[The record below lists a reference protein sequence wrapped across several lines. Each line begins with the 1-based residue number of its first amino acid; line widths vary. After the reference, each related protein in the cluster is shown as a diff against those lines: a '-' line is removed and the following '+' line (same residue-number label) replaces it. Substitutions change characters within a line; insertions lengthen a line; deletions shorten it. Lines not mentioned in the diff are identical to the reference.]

1 MANKNFE
8 VKHGLSVGGTE
19 RITSAGVGTFTDLNV
34 TGTTTTIDTATLQV
48 QDKNIVI
55 NYGSGDTSSTAS
67 GAGITIQDAVD
78 ASNDATILWDASA
91 DEFDFS
97 HTVTAPSL
105 TIAGNAAFDTSTLVV
120 DSSNNRVGIGT
131 ASPSQSLHVDG
142 IVASQN
148 SSQGSGLLQLQGY
161 GNTAYINHTGSDKLY
176 FRMGSGFDTRMTL
189 TTGGN
194 LGIGTTS
201 PVKFLDVGVP
211 TNASAIDANIRL
223 NTHYGTQNTARGGI
237 QMFDGSNVT
246 AQIDTRYDG
255 SKVDMHFGSLYSGG
269 YNTTSR
275 MVITGSG
282 NVGIGTTTP
291 NQLLS
296 VKGRISSDLNDDYYG
311 AWLDGNS
318 ASSQDNFLG
327 LGPWH
332 NNAGYIK
339 FIQSAS
345 PDRLSIY
352 TTNTSDHV
360 TLQEA
365 GGNVG
370 IGTTSPSTLLHINGS
385 GDAIRVESTNAG
397 AGGAQMDL
405 LHFSA
410 SPADNDVHG
419 VINFGGYYS
428 GSSSA
433 YGSSIKS
440 IWTDV
445 SSKEAKLEFYT
456 RDDSDFTARMVID
469 KDGHVGISNTSP
481 SAILHVG
488 GDGVSVNTTLDV
500 SRTAI
505 FRTTGT
511 GNYSSSGNNS
521 AAHAATFMRGDTANT
536 GDQIGHSYVFNN
548 GGWSATAEIMAE
560 VEDNST
566 AYSRLNFKTWRGGMA
581 TRQVIT
587 SEGYVQKAYQ
597 PYIRCAGN
605 TASMAS
611 NQGTT
616 QNPFNNW
623 AVQTSR
629 GITHSNGVF
638 TCPIA
643 GEYLVTYS
651 FYNWMN
657 NTGKGVTH
665 AAYLKKGST
674 IVQETN
680 NEFDMGDNS
689 YSYYDNNLS
698 NSLILDMAAGDT
710 FQFEVYA
717 DIYGGT
723 SHTNMSAYL
732 LG

>member
-1 MANKNFE
+1 QMLH
-8 VKHGLSVGGTE
+8 V
-19 RITSAGVGTFTDLNV
+19 
-34 TGTTTTIDTATLQV
+34 
-48 QDKNIVI
+48 
-55 NYGSGDTSSTAS
+55 
-67 GAGITIQDAVD
+67 
-78 ASNDATILWDASA
+78 
-91 DEFDFS
+91 
-97 HTVTAPSL
+97 
-105 TIAGNAAFDTSTLVV
+105 AGNAFVSGSTYLG
-120 DSSNNRVGIGT
+120 DSSADITYIQGTVGIGT
-131 ASPSQSLHVDG
+131 SSPDSNLHIKTSVDNT
-142 IVASQN
+142 VA
-148 SSQGSGLLQLQGY
+148 QGLVIERSA
-161 GNTAYINHTGSDKLY
+161 NTDKGYINY
-176 FRMGSGFDTRMTL
+176 N
-189 TTGGN
+189 GGAFQIRSTVGDPIAFGETDAEHMRIAPDGN
-194 LGIGTTS
+194 IGIGTSS
-201 PVKFLDVGVP
+201 PNAFLSVRKDNNNSGNQFVVADTEGATPGVRTYTHNGDDSGLILNHYYAVG
-211 TNASAIDANIRL
+211 
-223 NTHYGTQNTARGGI
+223 
-237 QMFDGSNVT
+237 
-246 AQIDTRYDG
+246 
-255 SKVDMHFGSLYSGG
+255 
-269 YNTTSR
+269 
-275 MVITGSG
+275 GSG
-282 NVGIGTTTP
+282 NEYMRYADFVANVGNGAGTTMRFITK
-291 NQLLS
+291 NAANTFTTGL
-296 VKGRISSDLNDDYYG
+296 V
-311 AWLDGNS
+311 
-318 ASSQDNFLG
+318 QDN
-327 LGPWH
+327 
-332 NNAGYIK
+332 N
-339 FIQSAS
+339 
-345 PDRLSIY
+345 
-352 TTNTSDHV
+352 
-360 TLQEA
+360 
-365 GGNVG
+365 GN
-370 IGTTSPSTLLHINGS
+370 
-385 GDAIRVESTNAG
+385 
-397 AGGAQMDL
+397 
-405 LHFSA
+405 
-410 SPADNDVHG
+410 
-419 VINFGGYYS
+419 
-428 GSSSA
+428 
-433 YGSSIKS
+433 
-440 IWTDV
+440 
-445 SSKEAKLEFYT
+445 
-456 RDDSDFTARMVID
+456 
-469 KDGHVGISNTSP
+469 VGISNTSP
-481 SAILHVG
+481 SALLHVG
-488 GDGVSVNTTLDV
+488 GDGITVNTTLDV

-643 GEYLVTYS
+643 GEYLITYS

-665 AAYLKKGST
+665 AAYLKKGNT
-674 IVQETN
+674 IMQETN

-723 SHTNMSAYL
+723 THTNMSAYL